1 MKPIVVVTDSTS
13 NLPPELA
20 QEFQIPIIPLN
31 IHWGEETYVD
41 GVTLDTLTF
50 YRWLQE
56 RRDFPT
62 TSQPSAGAFMKF
74 FREVAEK
81 FDTDTILGIFI
92 SSDLSGT
99 FASALQAQAELP
111 ELQLQLLDSR
121 SVSIGL
127 SFQVMAAARLARDG
141 AAMEDIVEQVHRVR
155 AKSSVLFTVDTLEYL
170 HRGGRIGG
178 ASRFLGTALNL
189 KPLLMIEG
197 GRVAPLEKN
206 RGRRKGLQR
215 LLELTEERLAGRQPV
230 EIAIID
236 VNAEGDAAALA
247 DEVKTR
253 FQPQRLYRG
262 VMAPVV
268 GAHAG
273 PGTVGIGFYTE

>member
-13 NLPPELA
+13 NLPPELV

-31 IHWGEETYVD
+31 IHWGGETYLD
-41 GVTLDTLTF
+41 GVTLDTPTF

-56 RRDFPT
+56 RQDFPT
-62 TSQPSAGAFMKF
+62 TSQPSAGAFITF

-81 FDTDTILGIFI
+81 FATDTILGIFI

-127 SFQVMAAARLARDG
+127 GFQVMAAARLAREG
-141 AAMEDIVEQVHRVR
+141 AAMEDIIEQVHRVR

-178 ASRFLGTALNL
+178 AARFLGTALNL

-197 GRVAPLEKN
+197 GRVEALEKN

-215 LLELTEERLAGRQPV
+215 LVELTEERLAGRQPV
-230 EIAIID
+230 EIAVVD
-236 VNAEGDAAALA
+236 VNAEEDAAALA
-247 DEVKTR
+247 AEVAAR

>member
-1 MKPIVVVTDSTS
+1 MKPIVVVTDSTA
-13 NLPPELA
+13 NLPPELV
-20 QEFQIPIIPLN
+20 QEFQIPVIPLN

-41 GVTLDTLTF
+41 GVTLDTPTF

-62 TSQPSAGAFMKF
+62 TSQPSAGAFIEF
-74 FREVAEK
+74 FRGVAER

-92 SSDLSGT
+92 SSELSGT

-121 SVSIGL
+121 SVSVGL
-127 SFQVMAAARLARDG
+127 GFQVMAAARMAREG
-141 AAMEDIVEQVHRVR
+141 AAMDDIVEHVHLVR

-178 ASRFLGTALNL
+178 AARFLGTALNL

-206 RGRRKGLQR
+206 RGHRKALQR

-230 EIAIID
+230 EVAIID
-236 VNAEGDAAALA
+236 VDAEADAAALA
-247 DEVKTR
+247 ADVAAR

-273 PGTVGIGFYTE
+273 PGTVGIGFYTQ

>member
-62 TSQPSAGAFMKF
+62 TSQPSPGAFMKF

-141 AAMEDIVEQVHRVR
+141 AAMEDIVAQVHRVR

-197 GRVAPLEKN
+197 GRVAALEKN

-236 VNAEGDAAALA
+236 VDAEEDAAVLA
-247 DEVKTR
+247 DEVQAR

>member
-236 VNAEGDAAALA
+236 VNAEEDAAALA